1 MTKQPRPVMEVFLED
16 LEQPLIQMAAYR
28 SFRRYAD
35 LRDQLIEIYVEK
47 TGIPAEEFHH
57 AIAMKNAQYLF
68 G

>member
-16 LEQPLIQMAAYR
+16 LDQPALRSALYR
-28 SFRRYAD
+28 SFRKWAD

-47 TGIPAEEFHH
+47 TGIPEEEFHT
-57 AIAMKNAQYLF
+57 AIARDLKRRLY